1 MTPDVDTRLTTV
13 ALALR
18 EIVLPAIPS
27 SEVLARE
34 QVDVVLGH
42 LAVFAEQYRHVT
54 DYEAMC
60 LTDMASLGEA
70 LVEVAGGSEEVAHAA
85 QKLRAVLEGPSPLQT
100 NSSQSMSRAHQKR
113 NAIGQAV
120 DALLFAGAEGGSP
133 EFKAKA
139 QRLVI
144 EHGKRQSDR
153 DRAWFRSYG
162 MDPSVATLP
171 DIPELFRKANL

>member
-60 LTDMASLGEA
+60 LTDMARSARPSSRLQGKRRGGPCRP
-70 LVEVAGGSEEVAHAA
+70 EVARG
-85 QKLRAVLEGPSPLQT
+85 T
-100 NSSQSMSRAHQKR
+100 
-113 NAIGQAV
+113 
-120 DALLFAGAEGGSP
+120 
-133 EFKAKA
+133 
-139 QRLVI
+139 
-144 EHGKRQSDR
+144 
-153 DRAWFRSYG
+153 
-162 MDPSVATLP
+162 
-171 DIPELFRKANL
+171 